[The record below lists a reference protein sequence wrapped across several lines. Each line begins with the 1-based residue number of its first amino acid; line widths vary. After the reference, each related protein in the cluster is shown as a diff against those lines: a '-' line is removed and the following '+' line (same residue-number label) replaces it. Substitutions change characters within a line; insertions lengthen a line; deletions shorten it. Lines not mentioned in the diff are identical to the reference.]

1 MDTQLRDPI
10 RIYLDDERP
19 LPREFTHLVKTSQEA
34 INLLT
39 SLRLARTEVELFSF
53 DHDLGGWREG
63 EDYDDSKRVLRW
75 MILNSYWPRT
85 LRFHTA
91 NPIAHKW
98 LRLLA
103 RDEAPEGVVVDE
115 TDPWQFGGR
124 Y

>member
-1 MDTQLRDPI
+1 M

-19 LPREFTHLVKTSQEA
+19 LPKTFTHLVVTSRAA
-34 INLLT
+34 IDLLEQ
-39 SLRLARTEVELFSF
+39 ARQDGVVVEEMSF

-75 MILNSYWPRT
+75 IIANNYWPRT

-103 RDEAPEGVVVDE
+103 RDEAPEGVVVDA
-115 TDPWQFGGR
+115 TDPWKSGGFR